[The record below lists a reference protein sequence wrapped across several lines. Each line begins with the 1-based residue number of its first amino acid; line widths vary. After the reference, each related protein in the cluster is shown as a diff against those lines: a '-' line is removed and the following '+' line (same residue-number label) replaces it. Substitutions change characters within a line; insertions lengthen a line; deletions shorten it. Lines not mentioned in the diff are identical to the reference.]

1 MASGLAA
8 RISEEFG
15 VEPTL
20 EKGVAGV
27 FDVIANGQVVF
38 SKARERRFPDDGEII
53 EALKQLE
60 S

>member
-1 MASGLAA
+1 MASSLAA
-8 RISEEFG
+8 RISEELG

-27 FDVIANGQVVF
+27 FDVIANGQIVF
-38 SKARERRFPDDGEII
+38 SKARERRFPDDDEVI
-53 EALKQLE
+53 EALKRLG